1 MKTLT
6 YRLRTL
12 FNCIPFLFDS
22 LIVWPIREHFA
33 CSPFESNDLMAC
45 LASRTG
51 NLTDCNRPV
60 GQLSKRASLFD
71 TQQLTGFIGETIRTP
86 EVHHYW
92 KTSVCSANFV
102 PSIEFGARVYQLG
115 STKDHSPKTSAFRIW
130 TVLLSAWL
138 RFNILNRLYRRE
150 RANSAELEWT

>member
-22 LIVWPIREHFA
+22 LIVWPIREHFT

-102 PSIEFGARVYQLG
+102 PSIEFGARVYTNLIVPRTIHRRHLHFEFELFSSRHDFG
-115 STKDHSPKTSAFRIW
+115 S
-130 TVLLSAWL
+130 
-138 RFNILNRLYRRE
+138 ILNRLYRRE
-150 RANSAELEWT
+150 RANSAELE